1 MLDCR
6 AATKIQYGSKNLR
19 VWNITLHMRELSGSS
34 LSLSV
39 KAWGNA
45 VKELMVF
52 VITI

>member
-34 LSLSV
+34 LSI

>member
-1 MLDCR
+1 MLDCETN
-6 AATKIQYGSKNLR
+6 TKIQYGSKNLR
-19 VWNITLHMRELSGSS
+19 LWNITLHIRELSGSS